1 MKTVD
6 YIFGDCHVHLFIPDT
21 TTEADQ
27 QRIGLLLN
35 EVVTMLLTK
44 ESDNHG
50 EKAR

>member
-1 MKTVD
+1 MKTID
-6 YIFGDCHVHLFIPDT
+6 YIFGDCTVHLFVPET

-35 EVVTMLLTK
+35 GVVTTLMAK
-44 ESDNHG
+44 ESDCYG

>member
-6 YIFGDCHVHLFIPDT
+6 YIFGDPET

-27 QRIGLLLN
+27 QRLGLLLN
-35 EVVTMLLTK
+35 EVVTTLLTK
-44 ESDNHG
+44 ESDSYG

>member
-1 MKTVD
+1 MKIVD
-6 YIFGDCHVHLFIPDT
+6 YIFGDCTVHLFILDT

-35 EVVTMLLTK
+35 EVVTTLMTK
-44 ESDNHG
+44 ESDSYG